1 LASYADTFI
10 DSYSGSFPE
19 KETTFGT
26 NPSELFCPLTC
37 SEDDTLRAGG
47 MRVPSHDDAILA
59 QLAKEAET
67 CRRCPLYRV
76 GTNTVFGEGPAAA
89 QMMIVGEQPGDRE
102 DLSGRPFVGPAG
114 HLLDK
119 GLALAGID
127 RSKAYL
133 TNVVKHFKN
142 EPRGKR
148 RLHKRPN
155 TSEIQKC
162 RWWLDRE
169 IAAVR
174 PKLIVA
180 LGVTAAQTLLG
191 KSVVLSRK
199 RGLLLEFPGAG
210 PGLATVHPSS
220 ILRSPDKASRE
231 RSFVAFVRD
240 LKRVRNLLSRHD
252 IAT

>member
-1 LASYADTFI
+1 
-10 DSYSGSFPE
+10 
-19 KETTFGT
+19 
-26 NPSELFCPLTC
+26 
-37 SEDDTLRAGG
+37 
-47 MRVPSHDDAILA
+47 
-59 QLAKEAET
+59 
-67 CRRCPLYRV
+67 
-76 GTNTVFGEGPAAA
+76 
-89 QMMIVGEQPGDRE
+89 
-102 DLSGRPFVGPAG
+102 VGPAG

-155 TSEIQKC
+155 TSEIQKR

-174 PKLIVA
+174 PKLIVT
-180 LGVTAAQTLLG
+180 LGVTVAQTLLG
-191 KSVVLSRK
+191 KSIVLSRQ

-210 PGLATVHPSS
+210 SGLATVHPS
-220 ILRSPDKASRE
+220 ILRSPDKATRE
-231 RSFVAFVRD
+231 LGFAAFVKD
-240 LKRVRNLLSRHD
+240 LKRARNLLSRHD
-252 IAT
+252 IPTQRGRGGTSEKKSRAR

>member
-1 LASYADTFI
+1 
-10 DSYSGSFPE
+10 
-19 KETTFGT
+19 
-26 NPSELFCPLTC
+26 
-37 SEDDTLRAGG
+37 
-47 MRVPSHDDAILA
+47 
-59 QLAKEAET
+59 
-67 CRRCPLYRV
+67 
-76 GTNTVFGEGPAAA
+76 
-89 QMMIVGEQPGDRE
+89 
-102 DLSGRPFVGPAG
+102 VGPAG

-119 GLALAGID
+119 CLALAGID

-169 IAAVR
+169 IAAVH

-191 KSVVLSRK
+191 KSIVLSR
-199 RGLLLEFPGAG
+199 RQGLLLEFPGAG
-210 PGLATVHPSS
+210 SGLATVHPSP
-220 ILRSPDKASRE
+220 ILGSPDKVTRE
-231 RSFVAFVRD
+231 LGFVAFVKD
-240 LKRVRNLLSRHD
+240 LKRARNLLSRHD
-252 IAT
+252 IPTQRGRGGTSEKKSLAR